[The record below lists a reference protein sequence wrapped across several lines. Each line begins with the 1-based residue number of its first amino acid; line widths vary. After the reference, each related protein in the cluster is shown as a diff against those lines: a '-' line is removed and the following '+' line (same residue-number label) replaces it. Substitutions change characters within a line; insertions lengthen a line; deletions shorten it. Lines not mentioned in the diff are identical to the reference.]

1 MVCEKLAMGLI
12 EPSFLPGSLTLR
24 IEATW
29 LFDILRF

>member
-1 MVCEKLAMGLI
+1 MVCEKLAMDLI